1 MVVALLLVNGFDM
14 DIQWRRLRKRPLAMR
29 ALVRLLPRMR
39 PDVNLEPLGRR
50 EGLGAAVG
58 GARVW
63 PGRGGGGRR
72 ALGFAGH
79 YNGRSMIK
87 AMP

>member
-1 MVVALLLVNGFDM
+1 MVVALLLVYGFDM
-14 DIQWRRLRKRPLAMR
+14 DVQWRLLRKRPLAMR
-29 ALVRLLPRMR
+29 ALVRLLSCMR
-39 PDVNLEPLGRR
+39 PDVHLEPLGRR
-50 EGLGAAVG
+50 EGLVAAVS
-58 GARVW
+58 GARVR

>member
-14 DIQWRRLRKRPLAMR
+14 DIQWRRLRKRPLAMW
-29 ALVRLLPRMR
+29 ALVRLLSRMR
-39 PDVNLEPLGRR
+39 PDVHLEPLGCR

-58 GARVW
+58 GARVR
-63 PGRGGGGRR
+63 PGGGGGGWC